1 MSINSRDSVANH
13 LAVDTCLHCVPIFVH
28 LSLGDQLLIS
38 VLFVC
43 GDSYLMLAKC
53 QGNLA
58 VHQEDYRFKSEE
70 DVFISEAAEECIS
83 GQGGHSSSVK
93 FVSDVEKNL
102 LKR

>member
-1 MSINSRDSVANH
+1 MDQVRAEGFVIQFV
-13 LAVDTCLHCVPIFVH
+13 LLTC
-28 LSLGDQLLIS
+28 LGDQLLIS

-43 GDSYLMLAKC
+43 GDSYLMLANC

-83 GQGGHSSSVK
+83 SQGEHSSSVK

>member
-1 MSINSRDSVANH
+1 M
-13 LAVDTCLHCVPIFVH
+13 
-28 LSLGDQLLIS
+28 
-38 VLFVC
+38 LFVC

-70 DVFISEAAEECIS
+70 DIFISEAAEECIA
-83 GQGGHSSSVK
+83 GQGEHSSGVK
-93 FVSDVEKNL
+93 FISDLEKNL